1 MRFSPQ
7 RSLGLLLHSTGRRHR
22 APHTIRLNIVR
33 FPTYDD
39 GYYKRNTEN
48 QDTQIGRARVKT
60 HDTGN
65 AGHDF

>member
-1 MRFSPQ
+1 
-7 RSLGLLLHSTGRRHR
+7 
-22 APHTIRLNIVR
+22 LNIVR